1 MTNHMNGQV
10 TCLSKRRVLHDL
22 LVIWK
27 TSARGTVSQFG
38 DVNVKPLSV
47 PASSGDAFKT
57 TLLETV
63 QKKEYN
69 KRIIITS
76 SVWLFTNAPLLQS
89 STLDK
94 PMNQSGEGTIFVRT
108 ETYRNIKLCLFL
120 CGVDSP

>member
-1 MTNHMNGQV
+1 MVISGEVLVGEEKMTNYMNGQV
-10 TCLSKRRVLHDL
+10 TSLSKRRMLDNL

-63 QKKEYN
+63 QK
-69 KRIIITS
+69 
-76 SVWLFTNAPLLQS
+76 
-89 STLDK
+89 
-94 PMNQSGEGTIFVRT
+94 
-108 ETYRNIKLCLFL
+108 
-120 CGVDSP
+120 